1 MATVSN
7 PNAAVVDG
15 NGLGSKTYIFAVT
28 TGTITTA
35 AAIAT
40 ATADYGLTVVGVADV
55 EETTAYLACQGA
67 NVHHTDGDGLESE
80 SGVALTATF
89 DQNP

>member
-15 NGLGSKTYIFAVT
+15 NGVGPTTYVFAVT

-35 AAIAT
+35 AAIT
-40 ATADYGLTVVGVADV
+40 AMTTTYGLTIAGVADV
-55 EETTAYLACQGA
+55 EETTAYVLAQGA
-67 NVHHTDGDGLESE
+67 NTNGSQGAEGV
-80 SGVALTATF
+80 SGIALTATF
-89 DQNP
+89 SQNP